1 MKYLED
7 VLPNENISNIMVPV
21 FVVIVGSITKYVLGG
36 YILDLIG
43 HLLIFLGCINV
54 VNYFS
59 RRYGKKLDYFVFII
73 ILIVLFI
80 GAQMLSIQIF
90 NNYLHIEPVFVTN

>member
-7 VLPNENISNIMVPV
+7 VLPNENVSNISVPV
-21 FVVIVGSITKYVLGG
+21 FVVIVGTITKYVLGG

-43 HLLIFLGCINV
+43 HLLIFLGCMNI
-54 VNYFS
+54 VNYFT
-59 RRYGKKLDYFVFII
+59 RKYAQKLNNIVFII
-73 ILIVLFI
+73 ILILLFI

-90 NNYLHIEPVFVTN
+90 NNYLHIEPVFATN